1 MIEMQLF
8 PDWCTGIE
16 YCVSESVNGQAN
28 KSKWGEMETGVI
40 AVNYWHDFEFS
51 HTAEHAALLGNEM
64 ETVSSMHIGK
74 ELKKEKKVNILLHV
88 DC

>member
-1 MIEMQLF
+1 MPLF

-16 YCVSESVNGQAN
+16 YRVLGSFNGQAN
-28 KSKWGEMETGVI
+28 KSKWGEMQTGAI

-51 HTAEHAALLGNEM
+51 YTAEHTGLLGNEM
-64 ETVSSMHIGK
+64 ETVSSVHIRK
-74 ELKKEKKVNILLHV
+74 EIKKKKIVNILPHM